1 MSREGYVI
9 EKIGHIKNP
18 LSVIAIFAAIAEI
31 SGTTVLPFIESNNQ
45 IVYIWFLMFFPIFLV
60 GAFFLTLNFNH
71 RVLYAPSDYRDEK
84 HFVSHFVKAR
94 PEEQSKKLNE
104 EVMEVEADETEQ
116 KPVNPSIRSEKPI
129 NTGIVEIVRD
139 RKLEIMAEVV
149 LAEKLAINKL
159 SKDTGLDF
167 KTGIKF
173 ELALSEL
180 ESKASS
186 AKIKAKMGIIYD
198 AVHISDEAVQS
209 VEVKLFKTNR
219 IEYSR
224 LMSIVKISE
233 RVASQCGEVSSKHFT
248 LHIFAVIA
256 APNVDIE
263 SVKNK
268 LKNLA
273 SSSEINVVVHVA
285 RLDDLQNEYQ
295 YST

>member
-1 MSREGYVI
+1 MI

-31 SGTTVLPFIESNNQ
+31 SGTTVLPFIEANNQ
-45 IVYIWFLMFFPIFLV
+45 SVYIWFLMFFPVFLV

-71 RVLYAPSDYRDEK
+71 RVLYAPSDYKDEK
-84 HFVSHFVKAR
+84 HFVSSFVKAR

-104 EVMEVEADETEQ
+104 EVMEVEAEETEQ
-116 KPVNPSIRSEKPI
+116 EPESPPIRSEESSGTPVVVI
-129 NTGIVEIVRD
+129 ARD
-139 RKLEIMAEVV
+139 RKRKIMADVV

-173 ELALSEL
+173 EFALPRS

-186 AKIKAKMGIIYD
+186 AKIKAKMGVVFD
-198 AVHISDEAVQS
+198 AVHISEEAVQS

-224 LMSIVKISE
+224 LLPTVKISE
-233 RVASQCGEVSSKHFT
+233 QVASQCGDVSSKDFT
-248 LHIFAVIA
+248 LHIFAVID
-256 APNVDIE
+256 APDVDID
-263 SVKNK
+263 SVKRE
-268 LKNLA
+268 LA
-273 SSSEINVVVHVA
+273 KSATSPEINVVVHVA

-295 YST
+295 YGT